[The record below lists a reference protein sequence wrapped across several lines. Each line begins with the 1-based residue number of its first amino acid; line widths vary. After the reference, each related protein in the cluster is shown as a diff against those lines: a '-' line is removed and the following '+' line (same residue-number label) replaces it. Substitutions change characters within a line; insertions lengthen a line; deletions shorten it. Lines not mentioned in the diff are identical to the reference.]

1 MFWVS
6 MADLL
11 LIFLVSVFLSSVI
24 AYYQG
29 AFAGQQGQALRQS
42 EIFAAQEHSH
52 QMKLDAERQRALQ
65 LGSDQQC
72 INGVVTNVHGTVYTQ
87 EMQNGRAVSCAER
100 ERSPSATH
108 SAFREHPASDGIEVG
123 AEFRHQSRVGVALVC
138 FE

>member
-11 LIFLVSVFLSSVI
+11 LIFLISVFLGSVI

-29 AFAGQQGQALRQS
+29 AFGRQEGQALRQS
-42 EIFAAQEHSH
+42 EIFAAQERGH
-52 QMKLDAERQRALQ
+52 QVTPDTERQRALQ

-87 EMQNGRAVSCAER
+87 EMQNGRAVSCMDR
-100 ERSPSATH
+100 QRSPSASH
-108 SAFREHPASDGIEVG
+108 SAFLERSASGEIEVR
-123 AEFRHQSRVGVALVC
+123 AEFRHQSKIELESLQQV
-138 FE
+138 